1 MAQLLL
7 RNQIRRLMKKRQ
19 LLVEPILDQD
29 HQLDATGVDI
39 RLDNQF
45 GEFIRID
52 EPYLSPANPGKA
64 LKFVQKE
71 FFYDTYFLQPGEF
84 ALAKSFE
91 YIALPDNVIALLN
104 GKSSLG
110 RRGLI
115 VHATANIVDPGW
127 RGHIVFELVNLGTMP
142 IELFPLMRVAKL
154 VFLRTNPAEPYRGG
168 FRGQIDIMPPGPDRD
183 AEAIKAYAGR
193 FKRER
198 RKRPS
203 GTS

>member
-7 RNQIRRLMKKRQ
+7 GSDIKELMGRRE
-19 LLVEPILDQD
+19 LLVEPILDADSQID
-29 HQLDATGVDI
+29 STGVDI
-39 RLDNQF
+39 RLDNVF
-45 GEFIRID
+45 GEFVRID
-52 EPYLSPANPGKA
+52 EPYLSPAYPGRG
-64 LKFVQKE
+64 LNFVEKE
-71 FFYDTYFLQPGEF
+71 FFHATYFLQPGAF

-142 IELFPLMRVAKL
+142 IELFPLLRVAKL
-154 VFLRTNPAEPYRGG
+154 VFFRTDNAEPYTGK
-168 FRGQIDIMPPGPDRD
+168 FRGQIDIIPPSPDRD
-183 AEAIKAYAGR
+183 AKAIKAYSEA
-193 FKRER
+193 R
-198 RKRPS
+198 RK
-203 GTS
+203 